1 MTTERMP
8 IAPCAVCG
16 RDWPHSFDLHEAT
29 PPRTPTWVEPDG
41 TPSEPGEHPHY
52 AIWDHE
58 GRKWDTSDKLTAR
71 FTQWDDTVL
80 VVTVDDDDPGDMGEP
95 RTLTDYDD
103 GPTTYVSVRAANRYP
118 PPAEPT
124 LDVERLARALHRSYD
139 RDPAVRR
146 IEWNDLNEADRGMW
160 RRHAA
165 EVAREYEAQP

>member
-1 MTTERMP
+1 MT
-8 IAPCAVCG
+8 
-16 RDWPHSFDLHEAT
+16 T

-124 LDVERLARALHRSYD
+124 LDVERWHATSY
-139 RDPAVRR
+139 AKGH
-146 IEWNDLNEADRGMW
+146 NDGHADGA
-160 RRHAA
+160 AA
-165 EVAREYEAQP
+165 ERARLRAAVEGLPCGGNHKVGYCTGVVWKHGAVLALLEPPP